1 MCRPSCTVPGD
12 HLDSA
17 TAASSLKLD
26 SDDELY
32 VTIDKIRF
40 GFHPPVGDSLLLLSP
55 QLS

>member
-17 TAASSLKLD
+17 TAASSLKRD
-26 SDDELY
+26 SDDERY